1 MASRLMVARQTK
13 TEGSVKSGE
22 VKGRQEA
29 VVLDDSIFGQITELH
44 VAVGLPWADHC
55 YVCAK
60 TLHARD
66 VITKSFL
73 ARLGGLALECTGLPL
88 LELGGSLLG
97 GGGASCSSGRCQGT
111 SCRGSCVHFC

>member
-55 YVCAK
+55 YV
-60 TLHARD
+60 
-66 VITKSFL
+66 
-73 ARLGGLALECTGLPL
+73 
-88 LELGGSLLG
+88 
-97 GGGASCSSGRCQGT
+97 
-111 SCRGSCVHFC
+111 